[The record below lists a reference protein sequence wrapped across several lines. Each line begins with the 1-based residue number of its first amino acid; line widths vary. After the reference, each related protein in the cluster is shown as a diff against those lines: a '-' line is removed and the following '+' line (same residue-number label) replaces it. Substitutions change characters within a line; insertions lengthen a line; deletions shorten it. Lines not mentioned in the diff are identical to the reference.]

1 MRDNNRAGRWCPA
14 DSQGG
19 HAVAGID
26 SSGMDKVLRDAVAA
40 GGVPHVAAIAADRD
54 GVIYQGAAGPRTV
67 GEDAPVAAD
76 TMFRITSMTKMP
88 CTVVALQQME
98 KGTLDLDAPVEHYCP
113 EFAEVQVL
121 TGFDGGTPQFRP
133 PASQATVK
141 QLLTHT
147 AGLGYWFWNGDL
159 LQWHKVTGIPNVV
172 AGLKSSLRAPLV
184 ADPGTA
190 FVYGINT
197 DWLGQVIE
205 AVTGKTLDVAVK
217 EGVTGPL
224 GMDHTTFL
232 MTDDERGNCTPVH
245 VKGEDGTWVSIGEIL
260 NQQPEYFIG
269 GTRLYRPP
277 SEYIKFERA
286 LLRGGEL
293 DGTRILQQRRWMRR
307 SVTRSVTWTSRPRPD
322 VRPSGHQTLALGPG
336 LSRLRPA
343 AEHRGSAGHA
353 PGVVRA
359 WAGLSNRTLGRPH
372 HRDLRLDL
380 QRHAAVRH
388 AEASRCTRTSNGAVR
403 RAAIALGWSAVRPGP
418 GPRCLTQVCRRLVG
432 LGGFEDAPLGLSCR
446 PAIRLA

>member
-26 SSGMDKVLRDAVAA
+26 SSGIDEVLRDAVAA

-67 GEDAPVAAD
+67 GEDAPLATD

-98 KGTLDLDAPVEHYCP
+98 NGTLDLDAPVEHYCP

-121 TGFDGGTPQFRP
+121 TGLDGGTPQFRP

-269 GTRLYRPP
+269 GTGLYGPP
-277 SEYIKFERA
+277 SDYIKFERA

-293 DGTRILQQRRWMRR
+293 DGTRILQQPTVDEAFRNQIGDLDFPAEIPTFDPAA
-307 SVTRSVTWTSRPRPD
+307 SE
-322 VRPSGHQTLALGPG
+322 TLALGPG
-336 LSRLRPA
+336 LKWGYGLLLNT
-343 AEHRGSAGHA
+343 EDQ
-353 PGVVRA
+353 PGMRRAWSGA
-359 WAGLSNRTLGRPH
+359 WAGLCNTHFWVDRTTGVCASIYSNMLPFVTPEALTLYQDFERA
-372 HRDLRLDL
+372 LY
-380 QRHAAVRH
+380 AA
-388 AEASRCTRTSNGAVR
+388 
-403 RAAIALGWSAVRPGP
+403 L
-418 GPRCLTQVCRRLVG
+418 
-432 LGGFEDAPLGLSCR
+432 
-446 PAIRLA
+446 